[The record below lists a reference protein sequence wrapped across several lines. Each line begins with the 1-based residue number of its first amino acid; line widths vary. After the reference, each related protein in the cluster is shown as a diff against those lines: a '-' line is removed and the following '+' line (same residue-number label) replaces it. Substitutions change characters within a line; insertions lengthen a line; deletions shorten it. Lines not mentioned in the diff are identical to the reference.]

1 MDVRFPT
8 SVGKHG
14 SDVECSKSRNSKIC
28 KWYKVW
34 VLDTTTTDLF
44 MYIWFRFRIWF
55 RTRCKAIHGD
65 PDYSAVVVI
74 TKTDQG
80 AEGHGM
86 TFTLG
91 RGNEIVKAAAESFK
105 PFVLGKNIKEV
116 CSN

>member
-1 MDVRFPT
+1 M
-8 SVGKHG
+8 
-14 SDVECSKSRNSKIC
+14 
-28 KWYKVW
+28 
-34 VLDTTTTDLF
+34 
-44 MYIWFRFRIWF
+44 
-55 RTRCKAIHGD
+55 
-65 PDYSAVVVI
+65 VVI

-116 CSN
+116 CPEIKHLFNSNQFRFFPILVHFGNR

>member
-1 MDVRFPT
+1 
-8 SVGKHG
+8 
-14 SDVECSKSRNSKIC
+14 
-28 KWYKVW
+28 
-34 VLDTTTTDLF
+34 
-44 MYIWFRFRIWF
+44 
-55 RTRCKAIHGD
+55 
-65 PDYSAVVVI
+65 VVVI

-116 CSN
+116 CPN